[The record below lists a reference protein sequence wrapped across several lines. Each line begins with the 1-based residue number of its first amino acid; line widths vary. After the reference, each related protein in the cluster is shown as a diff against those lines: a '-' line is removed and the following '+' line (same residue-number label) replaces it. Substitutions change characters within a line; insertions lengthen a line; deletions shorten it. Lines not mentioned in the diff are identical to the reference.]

1 MLTENHLYK
10 NCSKKKFGFGF
21 GNKDLTLYIAQ
32 NKTIP
37 WTIPNNM
44 ALSVPDISVILF
56 IVPGMTSYLNNAMS
70 CMSGWYNCN
79 AHVSSRTFL
88 SCKWIC
94 NMYVSDMPCRNNAYH
109 SHFFFFSFLF
119 HTYFLKITAPKGGI
133 CKNGC
138 FPMVRCGF
146 WVVLVLGIFK
156 TIFFRNTK
164 SSIVNL
170 QIEKSHRR
178 KPIIYGL
185 GPDPQG

>member
-1 MLTENHLYK
+1 MLTENHLYQ
-10 NCSKKKFGFGF
+10 NCSKKIGFDF
-21 GNKDLTLYIAQ
+21 GNKALKLYIVIYGTWFITRAQ
-32 NKTIP
+32 HKTIS

-94 NMYVSDMPCRNNAYH
+94 NMYLICHVGIMH
-109 SHFFFFSFLF
+109 IILFFFSFLF

-138 FPMVRCGF
+138 FPMVR
-146 WVVLVLGIFK
+146 WIWVLGIF
-156 TIFFRNTK
+156 
-164 SSIVNL
+164 
-170 QIEKSHRR
+170 
-178 KPIIYGL
+178 
-185 GPDPQG
+185 